1 MPRAGPGPSCITQHG
16 KHIINIASMGEHGFD
31 DARLVYLTKD
41 EQGPYVEVGDSTFIS
56 ILETDGINIRYM

>member
-1 MPRAGPGPSCITQHG
+1 
-16 KHIINIASMGEHGFD
+16 MGEHGFD